1 MNDLNKINPLIA
13 KSIILKLGES
23 GTPPDYGIRFFTV
36 GLESYS
42 KVLEEEYLAGIIKAG
57 LSAFKLVIGSYGGGK
72 THFFYNVRDLAWKN
86 NFVVSYV
93 PLSPK
98 ECPFDKLELVY
109 KKIVTEI
116 MSQMTV
122 TEMMNPQERGIEAF
136 IKGWFYG
143 IQRSLKGTDE
153 LKEYIH
159 SRIKTES
166 NSFSNAIKHA
176 FLALIEND
184 DEKFNIIIQWL
195 SGEGYDKNNHNKYGI
210 TEKIDKTTAIRM
222 IRSLIQWIRQIDY
235 SGLVLLF
242 DEGERGMS
250 ITSSKSK
257 MQTLDNLRE
266 IIDECGN
273 SKIPGAMVF
282 YSVPDINP
290 LIEGNG
296 PNYEALKSRLTR
308 GGFFYRQNPSGVQ
321 INLEKLE
328 IGPQE
333 FLTELGKKLSLIY
346 EIAYSMKFQPEV
358 IDKSI
363 KNLAEVAYEGRFL
376 DIGYRRYFVKICIQG
391 LNYINFNPN
400 ISIDMIKAKE
410 LAGLS
415 INAQVNTED
424 NNE

>member
-23 GTPPDYGIRFFTV
+23 GTPPDYGIQFFTV
-36 GLESYS
+36 GLEPYS
-42 KVLEEEYLAGIIKAG
+42 KVLEEEYLAGIIKTG

-116 MSQMTV
+116 MSPMTL
-122 TEMMNPQERGIEAF
+122 TEMMNPQERGVEAF
-136 IKGWFYG
+136 IKVWFYG
-143 IQRSLKGTDE
+143 IQRSLNGTDE
-153 LKEYIH
+153 LKEYIR

-166 NSFSNAIKHA
+166 ISFSNAIKHA
-176 FLALIEND
+176 FIALIEND

-195 SGEGYDKNNHNKYGI
+195 SGEGYDKNNHSKYGI

-222 IRSLIQWIRQIDY
+222 IRSLIQCIRQIDY

-257 MQTLDNLRE
+257 IQTLDNLRE

-282 YSVPDINP
+282 YAIPDLNP
-290 LIEGNG
+290 LIEGSG
-296 PNYEALKSRLTR
+296 PTYEALKSRLTR
-308 GGFFYRQNPSGVQ
+308 GGLFYRQNPSGIQ

-328 IGPQE
+328 IGPLE

-346 EIAYSMKFQPEV
+346 EIAYGMKFQPEV
-358 IDKSI
+358 IDVSV

-376 DIGYRRYFVKICIQG
+376 DIGYRRLFVKSFIEG
-391 LNYINFNPN
+391 LNYIRFNQN
-400 ISIDMIKAKE
+400 AIIDISKAKA
-410 LAGLS
+410 LVGSSMNVS
-415 INAQVNTED
+415 INAED
-424 NNE
+424 DNE

>member
-23 GTPPDYGIRFFTV
+23 GTPPDYGIQFFTV
-36 GLESYS
+36 GLESYL
-42 KVLEEEYLAGIIKAG
+42 KVLEEEYLTGIIKTG
-57 LSAFKLVIGSYGGGK
+57 LSAFKLIIGSYGGGK
-72 THFFYNVRDLAWKN
+72 THFFYNVRELAWKN
-86 NFVVSYV
+86 NFVVGYV
-93 PLSPK
+93 PLSPQ
-98 ECPFDKLELVY
+98 ECPFDKLERVY
-109 KKIVTEI
+109 RTIVTEI
-116 MSQMTV
+116 MSPMTM
-122 TEMMNPQERGIEAF
+122 TEMMNHQERGIEAF
-136 IKGWFYG
+136 IKVWFYD
-143 IQRSLKGTDE
+143 IQRSLNGTDE
-153 LKEYIH
+153 LKEYIR
-159 SRIKTES
+159 SKIKTES
-166 NSFSNAIKHA
+166 ISFSNAIKHA
-176 FLALIEND
+176 FIALIEND

-222 IRSLIQWIRQIDY
+222 IRSLIQWIRQIEY

-290 LIEGNG
+290 LIEGSG

-308 GGFFYRQNPSGVQ
+308 GGFFQMQNPSGVQ

-346 EIAYSMKFQPEV
+346 EIAYGMKFQTEV
-358 IDKSI
+358 IDASI

-376 DIGYRRYFVKICIQG
+376 DIGYRRLFVKICIQG
-391 LNYINFNPN
+391 LNIIRFNPN
-400 ISIDMIKAKE
+400 VIIDMIKAKE
-410 LAGLS
+410 LAGMS
-415 INAQVNTED
+415 MNAQVDNED